1 MPEWRPPPEYL
12 EFLTVP
18 RIASMA
24 LALRDGRIHQTPVK
38 MALDIGSGLAVVLTS
53 SKSVKARRIRGAG
66 GLARVALGEH
76 SSTLWVT
83 LEGPATV
90 VADSERVEWARDVY
104 ARRFGRRSTWGDC
117 VVQVCVENVLYG
129 T

>member
-1 MPEWRPPPEYL
+1 MPEWRLPQAYL

-24 LALRDGRIHQTPVK
+24 LVRRDGRIHQTPVK
-38 MALDIGSGLAVVLTS
+38 MALDIGSGIAVVLTS
-53 SKSVKARRIRGAG
+53 SRSVKARRIRGAG

-90 VADSERVEWARDVY
+90 SADPDRVRWARDVY
-104 ARRFGRRSTWGDC
+104 ARRFGRGSTWGDC
-117 VVQVCVENVLYG
+117 VVEVRVETVLYG